1 MDNGAKIQVTAV
13 STPITAMVFTDIFFG
28 VALTAG
34 SNGRRGK
41 RFRKCYVY
49 VFGRYASAFYA
60 ALPVDEIIG
69 IKERPRGQKKRA
81 GT

>member
-1 MDNGAKIQVTAV
+1 M
-13 STPITAMVFTDIFFG
+13 
-28 VALTAG
+28 
-34 SNGRRGK
+34 
-41 RFRKCYVY
+41 KCYVY

>member
-1 MDNGAKIQVTAV
+1 MFLADMHQ
-13 STPITAMVFTDIFFG
+13 P
-28 VALTAG
+28 
-34 SNGRRGK
+34 
-41 RFRKCYVY
+41 
-49 VFGRYASAFYA
+49 FYA